1 MEELPATLNKHDIE
15 VFKLALKSG
24 KVEEIEN
31 DTAAYVKDVFNI
43 VRKRADFLDLLEAE
57 VLNRLGDLTA
67 AQLIA
72 LVSNTTV
79 NTNDAINKALAPTA
93 QILTEKQRAE
103 AAKANAMAAA
113 GTAVA
118 QANTIQAI
126 NSGAPQDVLIGMKG
140 LADLLAAAAQ
150 NKHRDE

>member
-1 MEELPATLNKHDIE
+1 M
-15 VFKLALKSG
+15 ALKSG